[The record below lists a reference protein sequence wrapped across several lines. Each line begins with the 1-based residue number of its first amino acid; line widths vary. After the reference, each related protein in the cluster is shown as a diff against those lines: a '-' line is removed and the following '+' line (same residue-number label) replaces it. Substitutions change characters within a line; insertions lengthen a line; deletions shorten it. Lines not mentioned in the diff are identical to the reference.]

1 MKCLR
6 LKRFLPRPS
15 IFQVKATKELIGVK
29 EEEFVAE
36 GKGASTTGAELSG
49 PMSLTALMG
58 FVLLEYQ
65 E

>member
-6 LKRFLPRPS
+6 LKIFLPRPS
-15 IFQVKATKELIGVK
+15 IFQVKATKVLIGVK
-29 EEEFVAE
+29 EEELLAE
-36 GKGASTTGAELSG
+36 GKGASTTGAELSE
-49 PMSLTALMG
+49 PMSLTTLRR